1 MAECNY
7 RHIALIPAY
16 MPVNEIITIVSE
28 LSARQF
34 SVVVVNDGSPKE
46 YDPLFDQTA
55 SFAQVIRLP
64 ENMGKGE
71 ALKEGLRFIAKTYP
85 SPYIVVTLDADGQHK
100 LEDVYRV
107 VEMAEK
113 YPEDLILGSREL
125 KKDAPIKSRIGNSI
139 TNVLYKLTTKSSLN
153 DTQTG
158 LRAFSDRSIDKVLHS
173 GGSKYEFEMFML
185 LNFSRT
191 DNIRELPIQTVYA
204 NGENA
209 TTHFRAVKDS
219 LRIYRVFFRY
229 MRCGNQKQFNQC

>member
-1 MAECNY
+1 MTECNY
-7 RHIALIPAY
+7 HHIALIPAY

-34 SVVVVNDGSPKE
+34 SVVVVNDGSPTE
-46 YDPLFDQTA
+46 YDPVFEQAA
-55 SFAQVIRLP
+55 SFAEVIRLP
-64 ENMGKGE
+64 ENTGKGE

-107 VEMAEK
+107 VEMA
-113 YPEDLILGSREL
+113 
-125 KKDAPIKSRIGNSI
+125 IGNSI

-191 DNIRELPIQTVYA
+191 DNIRELPIQTIYA

-209 TTHFRAVKDS
+209 TTHFRAIKDS